1 MQHAALSVILN
12 DCVQKGNV
20 KPLAEDKSQ
29 GGSP

>member
-1 MQHAALSVILN
+1 MLQAALSVNILN
-12 DCVQKGNV
+12 DCVQKG